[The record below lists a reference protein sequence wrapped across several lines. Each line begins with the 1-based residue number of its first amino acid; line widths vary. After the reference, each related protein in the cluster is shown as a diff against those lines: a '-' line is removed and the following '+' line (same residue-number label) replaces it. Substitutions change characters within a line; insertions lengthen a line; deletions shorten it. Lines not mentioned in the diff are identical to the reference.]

1 MASETP
7 ITLKAINTKLPSLK
21 AKKDRHT
28 KVNGRERRVLLP
40 PLCAARVFQLTHE
53 LGYKTHGE
61 TIEWLLRQAEPSIIA
76 ATGTG
81 ILPSSMVVSA
91 STSTPSLCEDESTIG
106 MHTNPMVVSTD
117 NEIESKKEFLPLD
130 LDSLANFDVEFSANE
145 LLATSDEVLHW
156 ARSVAH
162 EIGFVA
168 VIMRSNTNIGVR
180 ARTSFL
186 LIACKKS
193 GEYRLKKNDLV
204 RTRTDSRKCGCSFKL
219 RAKPVL
225 GGE

>member
-1 MASETP
+1 M
-7 ITLKAINTKLPSLK
+7 
-21 AKKDRHT
+21 
-28 KVNGRERRVLLP
+28 
-40 PLCAARVFQLTHE
+40 
-53 LGYKTHGE
+53 
-61 TIEWLLRQAEPSIIA
+61 
-76 ATGTG
+76 
-81 ILPSSMVVSA
+81 
-91 STSTPSLCEDESTIG
+91 
-106 MHTNPMVVSTD
+106 
-117 NEIESKKEFLPLD
+117 
-130 LDSLANFDVEFSANE
+130 
-145 LLATSDEVLHW
+145 
-156 ARSVAH
+156 AH

-219 RAKPVL
+219 HAKPVL